1 MRRAGRYTIVA
12 VILLVLAAVWGK
24 VLLTTVWIQ
33 FPRSMA
39 NEERQAQG
47 RWERGWPLSFQT
59 VEVLVSRSF
68 LAAGPPAPQ
77 WNVEPVS
84 TLKLLLNVAHFI
96 DCDRAVKALVQD
108 FVGLLPSEF
117 DGHGDSL

>member
-84 TLKLLLNVAHFI
+84 TLKLLLNVAL
-96 DCDRAVKALVQD
+96 ALV
-108 FVGLLPSEF
+108 VGALIAVWLLRRLSRPRPF
-117 DGHGDSL
+117 TFSLR